1 MAALSFRPARADDLG
16 FIVNLI
22 HVDTVGDS
30 LEQPDEP
37 LHQRYLDA
45 LAKMSADPQQR
56 LVIAELEGERIG
68 TLQLT
73 FIPGIARLGE
83 TRCLVEAVH
92 IAPAHRSRGYG
103 GAMIQWAVELAR
115 EQGCGL
121 VQLTSNKARTDAH
134 RFYRR
139 LGFAQSHEG
148 FKLKL

>member
-1 MAALSFRPARADDLG
+1 MSALSFRPARAEDLG
-16 FIVNLI
+16 FIVHLI
-22 HVDTVGDS
+22 HVDHVGES
-30 LEQPDEP
+30 HEQPGEP
-37 LHQRYLDA
+37 LNPRYLEA
-45 LAKMSADPQQR
+45 FEKMAADPQQR
-56 LVIAELEGERIG
+56 LVIAELDGAPVG

-73 FIPGIARLGE
+73 FIPGLARLGE

-92 IAPAHRSRGYG
+92 IAPEHRSQGFG
-103 GAMIQWAVELAR
+103 GAMMQWAIALAR